1 MRIRPVLIAGAAGW
15 VKRIPGVI
23 LCICIAVLASAG
35 SLYLYSP
42 EPTFRVQSETWSQ
55 PYLHQVYD
63 PIHVELETPKKTINQ
78 TSLSN
83 FLMSI
88 QSISISDDTPM
99 GQYWIPR
106 NQKYVIS
113 QVLTWLKIAAP
124 DTEKI
129 PPLPTVVMAA
139 YLGPSQLHL
148 TTPDNRRL
156 SIYPAYY
163 YTFLSAIRDFD
174 KAGKIIAS
182 ICVGALPVGKSGVLH
197 GRKGTTYHLNNGLRQ
212 KQLAAFGV
220 DVLNQPI
227 VVDSNIVTSS
237 SPAMALEVAFKLL
250 EMLTSQ
256 DNCQNVRHL
265 MGF

>member
-148 TTPDNRRL
+148 TTSDKKQIRI
-156 SIYPAYY
+156 IYPAYY
-163 YTFLSAIRDFD
+163 YTENKQNGFNQVHYIQDVVVFESEKDISYFKSEQLYNWL
-174 KAGKIIAS
+174 KI
-182 ICVGALPVGKSGVLH
+182 
-197 GRKGTTYHLNNGLRQ
+197 
-212 KQLAAFGV
+212 
-220 DVLNQPI
+220 NQWKTEFTP
-227 VVDSNIVTSS
+227 
-237 SPAMALEVAFKLL
+237 E
-250 EMLTSQ
+250 
-256 DNCQNVRHL
+256 
-265 MGF
+265 